1 MRLLFNLL
9 LGFFGLSSYGQEL
22 SNTTATKIVVDS
34 INREVDRAV
43 VQKNVPYMQKHFST
57 DFKFTHGTGMID
69 NKESWIGKAQ
79 STRVQYMA
87 REHDS
92 INVELHNDIAIVTGV
107 LRVILPSGGNRYGYA
122 IRYERVY
129 RLNKNVWQ
137 MISHRT
143 FKEWELKK

>member
-1 MRLLFNLL
+1 MRLFLNLL
-9 LGFFGLSSYGQEL
+9 LWQIAFCGYSQKLSDS
-22 SNTTATKIVVDS
+22 SSIKMVVDS
-34 INREVDRAV
+34 INRQVDRAV
-43 VQKNVPYMQKHFST
+43 VKKDIPFMQKHFSD

-79 STRVQYMA
+79 NLKVQYLS

-92 INVELHNDIAIVTGV
+92 TNVELHNDIAIVTGV
-107 LRVILPSGGNRYGYA
+107 LKVVLPPGGSRYGYG

-129 RLNKNVWQ
+129 RLTKNVWQ

-143 FKEWELKK
+143 FAEWDIKQ

>member
-1 MRLLFNLL
+1 MRLLFSFLM
-9 LGFFGLSSYGQEL
+9 GFVACYSYAQKP
-22 SNTTATKIVVDS
+22 SDTTVIKIVVDS

-43 VQKNVPYMQKHFST
+43 VKKNISYMQKHFST
-57 DFKFTHGTGMID
+57 DFKFTHGTGMLD

-79 STRVQYMA
+79 LTRVQYMS

-107 LRVILPSGGNRYGYA
+107 LRVVLPPGGNRYGYA
-122 IRYERVY
+122 IRYERIY

-143 FKEWELKK
+143 FAEWDIKQ

>member
-1 MRLLFNLL
+1 MRLLFSLL
-9 LGFFGLSSYGQEL
+9 TGFVACCSYGQKP
-22 SNTTATKIVVDS
+22 SDTTVIKIVVDS

-43 VQKNVPYMQKHFST
+43 VGKNISYLQKHFAT
-57 DFKFTHGTGMID
+57 DFKFTHGTGMLD

-79 STRVQYMA
+79 SPRVQYVS

-107 LRVILPSGGNRYGYA
+107 LRVILPPGGNRYGYA
-122 IRYERVY
+122 IRYERIY
-129 RLNKNVWQ
+129 RLNTNVWE

-143 FKEWELKK
+143 FAEWDIKQ

>member
-1 MRLLFNLL
+1 M
-9 LGFFGLSSYGQEL
+9 
-22 SNTTATKIVVDS
+22 DS

-43 VQKNVPYMQKHFST
+43 VKKNVAYMQQHFSN

-79 STRVQYMA
+79 ASKVPYLS

-92 INVELHNDIAIVTGV
+92 TNVEIHTDVAIVTGILNVV
-107 LRVILPSGGNRYGYA
+107 LPPGGRRYGYG

-129 RLNKNVWQ
+129 RLSKNVWQ

-143 FKEWELKK
+143 FAEWDKQ

>member
-1 MRLLFNLL
+1 MRF
-9 LGFFGLSSYGQEL
+9 FFGLIFCMVVNFSYSQNL
-22 SNTTATKIVVDS
+22 SDTNTIKFIVDS

-43 VQKNVPYMQKHFST
+43 VKKNVAYMQQHFSD

-79 STRVQYMA
+79 TSKVQYLS

-92 INVELHNDIAIVTGV
+92 TNVEIHTDVAIVTGILTVV
-107 LRVILPSGGNRYGYA
+107 LPAGGSRYGYC

-129 RLNKNVWQ
+129 RINKNVWQ

-143 FKEWELKK
+143 FAQWDIKQ

>member
-1 MRLLFNLL
+1 MRLLFSLL
-9 LGFFGLSSYGQEL
+9 TGFVACCSYGQKP
-22 SNTTATKIVVDS
+22 SDTTVIKIVVDS

-43 VQKNVPYMQKHFST
+43 VRKNISYMQKHFSN
-57 DFKFTHGTGMID
+57 DFKFTHGTGMLD

-79 STRVQYMA
+79 SPRVQYVS

-122 IRYERVY
+122 IRYERIY

-143 FKEWELKK
+143 FAEWDIKQ